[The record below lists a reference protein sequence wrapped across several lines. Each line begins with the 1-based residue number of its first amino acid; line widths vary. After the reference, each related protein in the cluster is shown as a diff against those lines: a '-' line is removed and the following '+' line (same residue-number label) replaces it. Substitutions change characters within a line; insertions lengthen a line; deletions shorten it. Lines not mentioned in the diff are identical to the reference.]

1 MTMTK
6 LKLASS
12 AVLVAI
18 VVTIFLLQ
26 HQAQMKLREENTL
39 LREQFGRFDAT
50 DIQNQPVSNPV
61 NEAADTSPLSKEQF
75 QELLRLRGEVGVLR
89 SQQKEMQMVQAAHRQ
104 LLLTQNQG
112 PPPAAQDSF
121 PKETWAFAG
130 YADPESA
137 FKTLI
142 WAMSKGDLKTIQ
154 AGVSPEEAAKI
165 SKEFEGK
172 SESEIAAAATGE
184 ITGFRII
191 KKQAVSD
198 DEEVL
203 TLFGDGKEE
212 TVKLKFKRF
221 GTEWKMSGEVPG
233 H

>member
-1 MTMTK
+1 MPAQH
-6 LKLASS
+6 LK
-12 AVLVAI
+12 
-18 VVTIFLLQ
+18 
-26 HQAQMKLREENTL
+26 NTTAP
-39 LREQFGRFDAT
+39 F
-50 DIQNQPVSNPV
+50 
-61 NEAADTSPLSKEQF
+61 SKGQV

-89 SQQKEMQMVQAAHRQ
+89 SQQKEVQMVQAENRQ
-104 LLLTQNQG
+104 LLLARDQG
-112 PPPAAQDSF
+112 PSPAAQDSF

-142 WAMSKGDLKTIQ
+142 WAMSKGDLETILTV
-154 AGVSPEEAAKI
+154 VSPDEATKIAKD
-165 SKEFEGK
+165 FEGK
-172 SESEIAAAATGE
+172 PESEIAATATGE

-198 DEEVL
+198 DQVEL

-212 TVKLKFKRF
+212 TIKLKFRRF
-221 GTEWKMSGEVPG
+221 GTEWKMSGEAGG